1 MSLTG
6 TRYLREWLSEQAG
19 ISVWSLFLLVMIVI
33 AGSVILAK
41 LLSRLGRPAAVA
53 TPVSPMDA
61 ERFAEA
67 ARLIEVPFGKPHG
80 HGVECTI
87 QEWPQGLFQD
97 MADAA
102 DAAGFSRYSAILM
115 RVIALQKRVMA
126 PDFPG
131 DSEHPQW
138 LEASEE
144 CEALEAEFDAL
155 GGALGY
161 RRVVERYLNQHRAD

>member
-1 MSLTG
+1 MSLSG
-6 TRYLREWLSEQAG
+6 VRHLREWLSEQTG
-19 ISVWSLFLLVMIVI
+19 ISAWSLFLLIMIVI
-33 AGSVILAK
+33 AGSVILAN
-41 LLSRLGRPAAVA
+41 LLSRRGRPAVV
-53 TPVSPMDA
+53 TPLSPLDA
-61 ERFAEA
+61 DRFAEA

-80 HGVECTI
+80 HGVEWTI

-102 DAAGFSRYSAILM
+102 DAAGFSRYSAILV

-138 LEASEE
+138 LEASAE

-161 RRVVERYLNQHRAD
+161 RRVVERYLNQHQAN